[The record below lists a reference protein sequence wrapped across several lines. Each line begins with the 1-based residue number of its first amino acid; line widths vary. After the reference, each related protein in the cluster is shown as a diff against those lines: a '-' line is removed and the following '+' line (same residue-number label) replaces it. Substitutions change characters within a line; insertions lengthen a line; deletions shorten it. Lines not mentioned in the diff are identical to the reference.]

1 MINKN
6 KMMVCFL
13 VKLIDLLVKYISSEE
28 DDFVVEMYELYIY
41 FYVS

>member
-13 VKLIDLLVKYISSEE
+13 VKLIDLLVKYISLEE